1 MKYYTLF
8 CKEETKNI
16 FKALENDE
24 ISPDKASET
33 MELLREPKWDEW
45 IKFMKAVKYLNT
57 DANQFILIS
66 GEFPDKKEANH
77 YSVLGRIQWRA
88 VFDLDPGTEGKGGL
102 LTAFKDC
109 KGREALFPQHTPR
122 SLNDQPT
129 RLKNIESH
137 QTQWV
142 FVNGRNND
150 ADNKPMATTDAWKKN
165 YGAAISRFI
174 DSCTS
179 KFDNCKPVVCLITPL
194 ARKAKKIAVEVLE
207 MLEMFLNP
215 KPFRYSFVCLNEDLQ
230 IEFTTVKSFTM
241 SPRYLRF
248 GLLALL
254 GNPQSKYLLPSAQS
268 KNPIQVNEL
277 QYLFFQGYL
286 EPLYIDCQRLPKG
299 LSKEEIEQLKAREEF
314 QFLSGNPISF
324 LSLYYNQDARR
335 VITKEIEDHLRSELS
350 TLCKTKVEEI
360 CHAPG
365 TGGTTIAR
373 RLLWELHRVYPCAIA
388 DVSPLTT
395 ISILESEAD
404 SFITGLIERIK
415 FLHELCDRPPVI
427 LIDGKSFMIDA
438 LKFQLERKLTAKR
451 TKAILLCCVRPKKQ
465 KRNRE
470 CSHVV
475 HSNLENWE
483 SEADLDQF
491 NEKFSKYMPQGI
503 NLKGATRVFHF
514 PLLAL
519 IEQFHPKLKE
529 IVNDSLQ
536 ILKSNGYEY
545 EVVVVVAFILL
556 YAEQP
561 TPAQFLYKMFKEN
574 YDRGGS
580 GRKTPR
586 LYKDIKLLFSESL
599 LNLMINK
606 KSRFKRLWR
615 QEEQVFEGYTLQHQK
630 VADFV
635 LEHAGRKLHS
645 IVQDLLDK
653 PAFSS
658 EEFRLLLN
666 DLFIYNKGQGAF
678 PKFSLLMNELT
689 KESSP
694 QLAGKV
700 FCDVAKKTNDAN
712 FYSNAARFYVYVI
725 KPPDFKKA
733 EELIATALSVDNITD
748 IRKKHVYDTMGV
760 ILKEKLR
767 NKSTAIPPQSQQA
780 EEVAFHAHDAIKAF
794 RNARYEEFPN
804 PLVGELEVLLYW
816 VEWVITHLFNGDTK
830 GAIKFMARQGSGFLP
845 SAIPK
850 CYDLLQDIEDMIDN
864 NENLID
870 PKRTQELANNA
881 RHKLLT
887 LTGTTRSKTKRESV
901 QNLDLLAELTY
912 LAEGEADESSY
923 ELRKVVVLHRIRRVR
938 HLEQIPEEAISQLI
952 ELLKEI
958 VRQECKYTYD
968 LLRLG
973 IVPSD
978 KALKLD
984 EALQY
989 AQTWSMQPQA
999 GSNPYPWLFIYIIC
1013 FLKILEGGSMSDSDF
1028 RPEYESALKSA
1039 IQYSLSKYSRT
1050 FARYYLVDGEGQE
1063 NSMTQLVTASQLESL
1078 YKTQNQTDKKASSEV
1093 QINDEF
1099 LKNHGRRFLRN
1110 CKGRIFAKKKT
1121 KDPYILTLT
1130 GNIEV
1135 YTPKTAVRLIADFEE
1150 GDIVSFVV
1158 SFSMVG
1164 PRAHGIEKCKIE
1176 N

>member
-1 MKYYTLF
+1 MMLT
-8 CKEETKNI
+8 T
-16 FKALENDE
+16 
-24 ISPDKASET
+24 
-33 MELLREPKWDEW
+33 
-45 IKFMKAVKYLNT
+45 
-57 DANQFILIS
+57 NQQQQ
-66 GEFPDKKEANH
+66 
-77 YSVLGRIQWRA
+77 R
-88 VFDLDPGTEGKGGL
+88 
-102 LTAFKDC
+102 
-109 KGREALFPQHTPR
+109 
-122 SLNDQPT
+122 
-129 RLKNIESH
+129 
-137 QTQWV
+137 
-142 FVNGRNND
+142 
-150 ADNKPMATTDAWKKN
+150 DAWKKN
-165 YGAAISRFI
+165 YGAAIYRFI
-174 DSCTS
+174 DSCAT
-179 KFDNCKPVVCLITPL
+179 KFDDCKPVVCLITPL
-194 ARKAKKIAVEVLE
+194 GRKAKEIAAEVLE
-207 MLEMFLNP
+207 MLEMFLHP
-215 KPFRYSFVCLNEDLQ
+215 KRFQHSFVCLNEDIQ
-230 IEFTTVKSFTM
+230 IKSITIKSFTV

-268 KNPIQVNEL
+268 GIRIPVNER
-277 QYLFFQGYL
+277 QYSFFQGYL

-299 LSKEEIEQLKAREEF
+299 LSKEEIEKLKAREEF

-335 VITKEIEDHLRSELS
+335 VITKVIEDHLRNELS
-350 TLCKTKVEEI
+350 TLSKTKVEEI

-388 DVSPLTT
+388 DVSRLST

-404 SFITGLIERIK
+404 SFIIGLIERINS
-415 FLHELCDRPPVI
+415 LHQLCDSPPVI
-427 LIDGKSFMIDA
+427 LIDGKSFLIDA
-438 LKFQLERKLTAKR
+438 LKFQLERKLTATR
-451 TKAILLCCVRPKKQ
+451 TKAILLCCVRPKEQ
-465 KRNRE
+465 SRNRE

-475 HSNLENWE
+475 DSNLENWG

-491 NEKFSKYMPQGI
+491 NQKFSKYMPQGI
-503 NLKGATRVFHF
+503 DLREATRVFHF

-519 IEQFHPKLKE
+519 IEQFHPKLRE

-536 ILKSNGYEY
+536 ILTSKGYEY

-561 TPAQFLYKMFKEN
+561 TPAQFLYEMFKEN
-574 YDRGGS
+574 YDRGGF
-580 GRKTPR
+580 GKKTRR

-599 LNLMINK
+599 LNLLINK
-606 KSRFKRLWR
+606 KSRFKCWWR
-615 QEEQVFEGYTLQHQK
+615 QEEQVFEGYTLQHPK

-635 LEHAGRKLHS
+635 LEHTGRKLHS

-658 EEFRLLLN
+658 DEFRLLLN

-689 KESSP
+689 RESSP
-694 QLAGKV
+694 QLAGKI

-725 KPPDFKKA
+725 KPRHFKKA
-733 EELIATALSVDNITD
+733 EELINTALSVDNITD
-748 IRKKHVYDTMGV
+748 IRRKHVYDTLGV

-767 NKSTAIPPQSQQA
+767 RKLAKLTARKRRIQQA
-780 EEVAFHAHDAIKAF
+780 EEERQIQQTEEVAFHAHDAIKAF
-794 RNARYEEFPN
+794 RNARYEGFPN

-816 VEWVITHLFNGDTK
+816 VEWVIIHQFNGVIK
-830 GAIKFMARQGSGFLP
+830 GAIKFMAREGSVFLR

-850 CYDLLQDIEDMIDN
+850 CYDLLQDIEDMIDT

-870 PKRTQELANNA
+870 PKRTQELANNS

-887 LTGTTRSKTKRESV
+887 LAGTTRSQTGRAGV
-901 QNLDLLAELTY
+901 QNLDLLAELKY
-912 LAEGEADESSY
+912 LALEGESDESSY
-923 ELRKVVVLHRIRRVR
+923 ELGKIAVLYRIRRVR
-938 HLEQIPEEAISQLI
+938 NLEQIPEQAISQLI
-952 ELLKEI
+952 DLLKEI
-958 VRQECKYTYD
+958 VRREHKYTYD

-978 KALKLD
+978 KALELD
-984 EALQY
+984 EALRY
-989 AQTWSMQPQA
+989 AQTWSMQPQT

-1013 FLKILEGGSMSDSDF
+1013 FLKILEEGSMSDSSDF
-1028 RPEYESALKSA
+1028 RPEYESALKNA
-1039 IQYSLSKYSRT
+1039 IQCSEGKYSRT
-1050 FARYYLVDGEGQE
+1050 FARYYLVDGQGQE
-1063 NSMTQLVTASQLESL
+1063 NSMTQLVTASQLESS
-1078 YKTQNQTDKKASSEV
+1078 YKTENQTDSKACSEV

-1099 LKNHGRRFLRN
+1099 LKNHGRSFLRN

-1130 GNIEV
+1130 GNLEV

-1164 PRAHGIEKCKIE
+1164 PRAHVIEKCKIE